1 LDFELID
8 DLYRAKPLERFR
20 WLEHGFG
27 TRRFVPLSELT
38 TLRQVHSDICLY
50 ADRAGCLADGDALL
64 SDTPGRRIAVK
75 TADCLPILLVDPTH
89 HAVAAI
95 HAGWRGVVAE
105 IVPKT
110 VQAMV
115 ARWDSRP
122 QELHAAVGPG
132 IGGCCFEVGPEVAVQ
147 FGLPDERTQIDLTA
161 KIQRQL
167 TRAGLSAERIY
178 SSGLCTVCHPADFHS
193 FRRDRQRAG
202 RMYSVIGVKSVFLDS

>member
-1 LDFELID
+1 
-8 DLYRAKPLERFR
+8 
-20 WLEHGFG
+20 
-27 TRRFVPLSELT
+27 
-38 TLRQVHSDICLY
+38 
-50 ADRAGCLADGDALL
+50 
-64 SDTPGRRIAVK
+64 
-75 TADCLPILLVDPTH
+75 LLVDPTH

-110 VQAMV
+110 VQAMI
-115 ARWDSRP
+115 ARWESRP
-122 QELHAAVGPG
+122 EELHAAVGPG
-132 IGGCCFEVGPEVAVQ
+132 IGGCCFEVGSEVAVQ

-178 SSGLCTVCHPADFHS
+178 SAGLCTVCHPADFHS

-202 RMYSVIGVKSVFLDS
+202 RMYSVIGVKSVS

>member
-8 DLYRAKPLERFR
+8 DLYRARPLEQFQ

-27 TRRFVPLSELT
+27 TRRYVPISELT
-38 TLRQVHSDICLY
+38 TLRQVHSDLCHY
-50 ADRAGCLADGDALL
+50 ADRAGCLAEGDALL

-75 TADCLPILLVDPTH
+75 TADCLPILLVDPAH

-110 VQAMV
+110 VRAMV
-115 ARWDSRP
+115 ARWESRP
-122 QELHAAVGPG
+122 QELHAAIGPG

-147 FGLPDERTQIDLTA
+147 FGLPAERTRIDLTA
-161 KIQRQL
+161 EIERQL
-167 TRAGLSAERIY
+167 TGAGLSAERIY
-178 SSGLCTVCHPADFHS
+178 SAGLCTVCHTADFHS
-193 FRRDRQRAG
+193 FRRDREQAG
-202 RMYSVIGVKSVFLDS
+202 RMYSVISVKSAL